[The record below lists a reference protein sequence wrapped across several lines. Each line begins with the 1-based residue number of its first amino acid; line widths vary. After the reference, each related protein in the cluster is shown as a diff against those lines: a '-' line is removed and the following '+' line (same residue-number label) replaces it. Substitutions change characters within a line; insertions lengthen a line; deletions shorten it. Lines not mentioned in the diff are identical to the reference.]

1 MIKSFELFN
10 LLKATKRIKF
20 ILNLLIIS
28 SCLFAQTDQDNRPNI
43 LLILSDDHCVP
54 YLGCYGNADMNTPNL
69 DKLAAEGVRFN
80 HAYTTA
86 PQCVLSRS
94 SIVTGRNVLDVQM
107 LRFSAPL
114 DKNIITFPELLGK
127 AGYFTGICGR
137 RYHLDGSG
145 RKAQETIDAFEEFG
159 MVTFQNRV
167 DYLNMGYRENVNIQ
181 VKEFLELVPEDK
193 PFFLWANYD
202 DPHRAFT
209 APEFEPDPRKI
220 TVPEGMPDTDLLR
233 KDLAAHIGEI
243 NRVDKYIGEVI
254 EELKRRGEYDNTLII
269 FMGDNGAALLRGKG
283 TLYDYGLHVPL
294 VARYP
299 GLIQPGI
306 VSDILVSGSDLAL
319 TILDVAGVEPDEEMT
334 GKSYKHAMEGI
345 ERENHKYL
353 FAVRGPHGQELP
365 GNSADFDLSRTA
377 FNKEYR
383 FIYNP
388 LFHLPFHP
396 VDFAG
401 EEMWEEL
408 VQLHADGKL
417 DEKFSK
423 TYIFTEERPMYEFY
437 DLRNDPYEL
446 VDRYGDPAYKDA
458 QQELMSQLHRWMI
471 IYRDVVPLPIAPPR
485 RQ

>member
-1 MIKSFELFN
+1 MMS
-10 LLKATKRIKF
+10 TQKRNF
-20 ILNLLIIS
+20 ILTV
-28 SCLFAQTDQDNRPNI
+28 CLSVIMIFASGLRQSVLSAVRPNI
-43 LLILSDDHCVP
+43 LLILSDDHSVP

-80 HAYTTA
+80 HAYTCA
-86 PQCVLSRS
+86 PQCVLSRA
-94 SIVTGRNVLDVQM
+94 SIMTGRNVLDVQM

-114 DKNIITFPELLGK
+114 DKDIITFPELLRE

-145 RKAQETIDAFEEFG
+145 RQAKETIETFEEFG
-159 MVTFQNRV
+159 MVTFKDRV
-167 DYLNMGYRENVNIQ
+167 DYLNMGYREQVNIQ
-181 VKEFLELVPEDK
+181 IKEFLDMAPRDK

-209 APEFEPDPRKI
+209 APEFEPDPEKL
-220 TVPEGMPDTDLLR
+220 TVPEGMPDTELLR

-243 NRVDKYIGEVI
+243 NRVDMYIGEVI
-254 EELKRRGEYDNTLII
+254 EELKRKGLYDNTLII

-283 TLYDYGLHVPL
+283 TLYDLGLHVPL

-299 GLIQPGI
+299 KMIKPGT
-306 VSDILVSGSDLAL
+306 VSDILISGSDMAL

-334 GKSYKHAMEGI
+334 GKSYKHAMEGD
-345 ERENHKYL
+345 ETENHEYL
-353 FAVRGPHGQELP
+353 FAVRGPHGQPLP
-365 GNSADFDLSRTA
+365 GNSADFDLSRTV

-401 EEMWEEL
+401 SEMWAEL
-408 VQLHADGKL
+408 KELHAEGKL
-417 DEKFSK
+417 DKKFSD
-423 TYIFTEERPMYEFY
+423 TYIFTEERPMFEFY
-437 DLRNDPYEL
+437 DLQNDPYEML
-446 VDRYGDPAYKDA
+446 DRYGDPDYKEA
-458 QQELMSQLHRWMI
+458 EHELMAALHRWMI
-471 IYRDVVPLPIAPPR
+471 IYRDVVPLPILPPPKK
-485 RQ
+485 